1 MTHTKGRNSSD
12 QANGGKNKT
21 GKSGV
26 KNSSSRTGATG
37 TNFGKPR
44 VRNDIPQMR
53 TNQRTADNLK
63 RTDSLK
69 NRDLLRQADSLKKAD
84 RLRTEN
90 IKRSDSLKRID
101 SLKQIVNLKQTD
113 SLKKIDSLK
122 NLVKLQPKDSSA
134 VKPAKPDLKKSYYL
148 SAGIGLQQ
156 QIPIAGAQATPY
168 NYYGRKGSLAD
179 YIPSVYLRL
188 HREERWFIQG
198 EFRYGA
204 PQLVKE
210 FTYSTQSR
218 NDSGQTRVLTTSLR
232 LKKTFYHQLPLSFNY
247 YVLPN
252 WSVGTGIM
260 YSRFRGAITEQQVS
274 RNDLI
279 TQRDTILVKR
289 VIKVP
294 ASSDSFFTRSQVNI
308 LFQTEY
314 TWRRLS
320 LSLRYTKG
328 LQPFI
333 RYTDPGG
340 QQREQKAQSFEA
352 LLRFR
357 LWRSKKK

>member
-1 MTHTKGRNSSD
+1 MLATENIK
-12 QANGGKNKT
+12 
-21 GKSGV
+21 
-26 KNSSSRTGATG
+26 RTDSLRRIDSL
-37 TNFGKPR
+37 KQ
-44 VRNDIPQMR
+44 VYS
-53 TNQRTADNLK
+53 LK
-63 RTDSLK
+63 RTDSL
-69 NRDLLRQADSLKKAD
+69 R
-84 RLRTEN
+84 
-90 IKRSDSLKRID
+90 
-101 SLKQIVNLKQTD
+101 
-113 SLKKIDSLK
+113 KIDSLK
-122 NLVKLQPKDSSA
+122 NLSKPQPKDSS
-134 VKPAKPDLKKSYYL
+134 VKPAKPEKKKSYYV
-148 SAGIGLQQ
+148 SAGIGIQQ
-156 QIPIAGAQATPY
+156 QIPIAGQQATPY

-179 YIPSVYLRL
+179 YIPSAYVRL
-188 HREERWFIQG
+188 HRDERWFVQG

-218 NDSGQTRVLTTSLR
+218 NDSGQARLLTTTLR
-232 LKKTFYHQLPLSFNY
+232 LKKSFYHQLPLSFNY

-260 YSRFRGAITEQQVS
+260 YSRFRGAITEQQVARGS
-274 RNDLI
+274 TA
-279 TQRDTILVKR
+279 TQQDTILLKR

-294 ASSDSFFTRSQVNI
+294 ASSDSLFTRSQVHM

-333 RYTDPGG
+333 RYTDAGG
-340 QQREQKAQSFEA
+340 QPREQKAQSFEA

-357 LWRSKKK
+357 VWRSKKK